1 MADELRPDAA
11 EALSRM
17 KTKLQRPARRVIG
30 VLVEDLE
37 PGEQVLRMAAGTCV
51 PPSSGSAD

>member
-17 KTKLQRPARRVIG
+17 KTKLQRPARRAIE
-30 VLVEDLE
+30 VLVEDLAWIHRE
-37 PGEQVLRMAAGTCV
+37 SAGLK
-51 PPSSGSAD
+51 G